1 MLNLNRRKGG
11 RVWIGD
17 VCVIVTRIGR
27 SKVQLGIE
35 APRGVEIMREES
47 LKINDPR
54 RDKPVGKS

>member
-1 MLNLNRRKGG
+1 MLNLTRKKGD

-27 SKVQLGIE
+27 GKVHLGIE
-35 APRGVEIMREES
+35 APRGVEIMREEV